1 MAPSSSVLRD
11 AMARSFALGTEVAS
25 HPFELLE
32 GRRGYVLYHPIAA
45 AIGKRL
51 IEDRLHQ
58 PWYALLVVDAATV
71 LPAWISHTPGL
82 SVTLYHRDF
91 GPLDPTGR
99 LAAAAGP
106 ERSPVERAL
115 LPRLTRVVALPD
127 RSQPFALAYAHQNG
141 WHDLDPLLSGTL
153 LVLCV
158 VAVVTTLWFGRSF
171 HARQLQVL
179 NERDRLF
186 VVANFDTLTGLPN
199 RDLLNDR
206 VEQALRRA
214 KRQGSRLGLLFLD
227 LDRFKGVNDRFGH
240 AAGDEVLRQ
249 VAVRLRGVL
258 REQDTLARLHGDEFL
273 ALLEDVGS
281 DRDIAQVRE
290 KIKQALVPP
299 FIIKGEALR
308 LTVSIGTAQFPRDGA
323 FPERLL
329 RQADFRMFEDKHVGH
344 AEVGGGA
351 GCDDAALEH
360 PGESRQTGP

>member
-1 MAPSSSVLRD
+1 MGTNSRTRTGRRCLDVAPSSSVLRD

-171 HARQLQVL
+171 HARQLHVL
-179 NERDRLF
+179 GERDRLF

-227 LDRFKGVNDRFGH
+227 LDRF
-240 AAGDEVLRQ
+240 
-249 VAVRLRGVL
+249 
-258 REQDTLARLHGDEFL
+258 
-273 ALLEDVGS
+273 
-281 DRDIAQVRE
+281 
-290 KIKQALVPP
+290 
-299 FIIKGEALR
+299 KGEALR

>member
-1 MAPSSSVLRD
+1 
-11 AMARSFALGTEVAS
+11 MARSFALGTEVAS

-115 LPRLTRVVALPD
+115 LPRFTRVVALPD

-171 HARQLQVL
+171 HARQLHVL
-179 NERDRLF
+179 GERDRLF

-227 LDRFKGVNDRFGH
+227 LDRFKG
-240 AAGDEVLRQ
+240 
-249 VAVRLRGVL
+249 
-258 REQDTLARLHGDEFL
+258 
-273 ALLEDVGS
+273 
-281 DRDIAQVRE
+281 
-290 KIKQALVPP
+290 
-299 FIIKGEALR
+299 EALR

-329 RQADFRMFEDKHVGH
+329 HRADFGMFQDKHVGH
-344 AEVGGGA
+344 AKVGGGA
-351 GCDDAALEH
+351 GCGDAALEH
-360 PGESRQTGP
+360 PDESRQTGP

>member
-1 MAPSSSVLRD
+1 
-11 AMARSFALGTEVAS
+11 MARSFALGTEVAS

-141 WHDLDPLLSGTL
+141 WHDLDPLQSGTL

-158 VAVVTTLWFGRSF
+158 VAVVTTLWYGRSF
-171 HARQLQVL
+171 HARQLHVL
-179 NERDRLF
+179 GERDRLF

-227 LDRFKGVNDRFGH
+227 LDRF
-240 AAGDEVLRQ
+240 
-249 VAVRLRGVL
+249 
-258 REQDTLARLHGDEFL
+258 
-273 ALLEDVGS
+273 
-281 DRDIAQVRE
+281 
-290 KIKQALVPP
+290 
-299 FIIKGEALR
+299 KGEALR